1 MHRALARGQHAGA
14 RGSIAANLRAA
25 LCSMLLLAVPA
36 CCSVAVC
43 RKVLG
48 AVQDGMSKSEMK
60 DKLNVEA
67 AISKYCKS
75 TKKDSKEKK
84 LCYFIEPIKRE
95 ISVPTSNG
103 VPADRIC
110 RRLKKKTAEICSIR
124 YAEKIDLSSVDLSKL
139 RVRQL
144 RKILSDHG
152 VACNNCLEKADY
164 IREVRKA
171 LGKDEL

>member
-1 MHRALARGQHAGA
+1 
-14 RGSIAANLRAA
+14 
-25 LCSMLLLAVPA
+25 MLLW
-36 CCSVAVC
+36 VAVC

-48 AVQDGMSKSEMK
+48 DVQGSMSKTAIK
-60 DKLNVEA
+60 DKHNVEE
-67 AISKYCKS
+67 AITKYCKK

-124 YAEKIDLSSVDLSKL
+124 YAEKIDLASVDLSKL

-152 VACNNCLEKADY
+152 VACNNCIEKADY
-164 IREVRKA
+164 IREVRAA